1 MSSLNHDRQ
10 LAGVPKMFKRRFK
23 IHYQVVRT
31 IDLDHIIGVGI
42 LLSLPSMSVV
52 SAISTEAASDPAAPT
67 KAPQSVGTSADSLYA
82 PASPVLSDSGTIQ
95 IES

>member
-1 MSSLNHDRQ
+1 
-10 LAGVPKMFKRRFK
+10 MFKRRFK

-42 LLSLPSMSVV
+42 LLSLLSMSVV
-52 SAISTEAASDPAAPT
+52 SAISTEAASDPAAPA
-67 KAPQSVGTSADSLYA
+67 KAPQSVGTTDSLYA